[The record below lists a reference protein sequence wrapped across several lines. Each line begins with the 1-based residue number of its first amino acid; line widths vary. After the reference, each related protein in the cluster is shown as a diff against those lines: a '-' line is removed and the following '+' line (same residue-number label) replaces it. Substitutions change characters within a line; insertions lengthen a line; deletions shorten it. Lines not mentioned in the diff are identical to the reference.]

1 MKPPVSFVLQPSFGD
16 QTTNYSYQQQTPSS
30 ASRVQA
36 MAIDQ
41 QPVLCSSIAWNS
53 AQQVFNKQMTQLLEK
68 KQATN
73 IEIKS
78 TKNAKDDYDED
89 GTGYSDEFLFSRA
102 NFRTINR
109 V

>member
-1 MKPPVSFVLQPSFGD
+1 MEASIVRSPVLDSSGDALIQGTAFLSEKHMKPPVSFVLQPSFGD

-41 QPVLCSSIAWNS
+41 QPILCSSIAWNS
-53 AQQVFNKQMTQLLEK
+53 AQQVFNKHMTQLLEK

-73 IEIKS
+73 IEIKL
-78 TKNAKDDYDED
+78 T
-89 GTGYSDEFLFSRA
+89 
-102 NFRTINR
+102 
-109 V
+109 